1 MLRPEQMSKVS
12 VAGSKRVM
20 SDVIETMHQMN
31 LVHITDYDG
40 SWDGFEPG
48 DSLEGADE
56 TSSKLVTVRALENS
70 LNLDSD
76 GVDTDTTVDLT
87 NADERLEDIRTQ
99 VTDLDDRQDELEDRR
114 REIDEQLDQMELF
127 ADLGLDLDL
136 LWGYDS
142 LDVVVGE
149 GDAEAIAE
157 SLDDAEHIAAFDVFT
172 GEASNSVAAF
182 AYPEADADADLDD
195 ALVGVPFTA
204 YEVPEME
211 GDPQSNV
218 ADLSEERKQV
228 EAELEKID
236 NELESIKINSGNFL
250 LALEEE
256 LTIEAQKSEA
266 PLRFATTEH
275 SFIVEGWIPTE
286 NVEALRQTFDAE
298 IGDQL
303 EISEIK
309 RAKYTDA
316 SGHSEEEVH
325 EEEATAATDGGKQVA
340 DSGEEVMTDGGK
352 SDGDLVTVEDEPPVV
367 QQNSNLVNP
376 FEILTRAVNQPKY
389 SEFDPTITLFLTF
402 PLFFGFMI
410 GDVGYGLL
418 YVFMGYAVYKK
429 FDSKAL
435 SDFGAVVVWLGL
447 WTTLFGFLYGE
458 ILGLHFIEQMGSEPV
473 LKKGLDSTAWAISWL
488 LVSVVAGWLHLNLG
502 YIFNFVE
509 EWSVHGAKPAIVEV
523 GSWLLMLNGL
533 WLFIFSKLGQGG
545 KPSFL
550 VGPDALFATGPLGFG
565 FEGFPA
571 ILGIAGLVLFALG
584 IVIIVTGPWYEVVE
598 FLVPLA
604 HTLSYTR
611 LAAVLL
617 AKAGMALAVNLLYF
631 GAYRDSE
638 GFHYMHT
645 YAPGYTP
652 KEGEVVFGG
661 LANMGSAVSL
671 GPVQLGIEGAL
682 LGLPVYIIGHAVVL
696 AIGGTAAIQAV
707 RLEYFEFFEK
717 FYEGGGKKYE
727 PFGHE
732 RTHTSDQ

>member
-1 MLRPEQMSKVS
+1 
-12 VAGSKRVM
+12 
-20 SDVIETMHQMN
+20 
-31 LVHITDYDG
+31 
-40 SWDGFEPG
+40 
-48 DSLEGADE
+48 
-56 TSSKLVTVRALENS
+56 
-70 LNLDSD
+70 
-76 GVDTDTTVDLT
+76 
-87 NADERLEDIRTQ
+87 
-99 VTDLDDRQDELEDRR
+99 
-114 REIDEQLDQMELF
+114 
-127 ADLGLDLDL
+127 
-136 LWGYDS
+136 
-142 LDVVVGE
+142 
-149 GDAEAIAE
+149 
-157 SLDDAEHIAAFDVFT
+157 
-172 GEASNSVAAF
+172 
-182 AYPEADADADLDD
+182 
-195 ALVGVPFTA
+195 
-204 YEVPEME
+204 
-211 GDPQSNV
+211 
-218 ADLSEERKQV
+218 
-228 EAELEKID
+228 
-236 NELESIKINSGNFL
+236 
-250 LALEEE
+250 
-256 LTIEAQKSEA
+256 
-266 PLRFATTEH
+266 
-275 SFIVEGWIPTE
+275 
-286 NVEALRQTFDAE
+286 
-298 IGDQL
+298 
-303 EISEIK
+303 
-309 RAKYTDA
+309 
-316 SGHSEEEVH
+316 
-325 EEEATAATDGGKQVA
+325 
-340 DSGEEVMTDGGK
+340 
-352 SDGDLVTVEDEPPVV
+352 
-367 QQNSNLVNP
+367 
-376 FEILTRAVNQPKY
+376 
-389 SEFDPTITLFLTF
+389 
-402 PLFFGFMI
+402 MI

-584 IVIIVTGPWYEVVE
+584 IVIIVPGPWYEVVE